1 LLDGILFEKLGTPA
15 AVICTEPF
23 IRSAENMSV
32 AHGFK
37 SYPFAVMPHPIGSTD
52 IKTLN
57 QWADDVYDEVASLLT
72 APQGSD

>member
-37 SYPFAVMPHPIGSTD
+37 SYPFAVMPHPDWFHRHQNLGSNGRMMFLM
-52 IKTLN
+52 K
-57 QWADDVYDEVASLLT
+57 
-72 APQGSD
+72 